1 MKTKK
6 RNLAIALIG
15 LMGISTGCSQ
25 ADSGQSANL
34 SVGSTTTLPVDQYPA
49 ADIYFAADID
59 PMTRDRVRITVATAE
74 EMWGPVPNLEIWV
87 TGLDTATA
95 LTLRDEFCAIRVE
108 TKTESSDCEFKADK
122 NVYEFSKFALES
134 QKAAKSTEEFGP
146 IAYFRRFSTSGGYI
160 VLPYPNGLATQWPVP
175 AELDQITIFHEYL
188 HAVQGRVRNIAK
200 PKLTKEDVSMTGWML
215 EAYAMLLKSEQDEP
229 RWLSEGLAVFLS
241 EYYVPRLRLEG
252 KLDRASDRGKVDPK
266 EVPLLWDFMMD
277 NWHEIQ
283 DFKKEDPTLT
293 LENSVDSTFARA
305 PYMFGA
311 WAIQYLK
318 QEKGIEVFLNEFYP
332 SIRELGWEEAF
343 RKTFGRSVEQFYR
356 EFNIFLDQSH
366 EEIINFL
373 VAEGMNERAD

>member
-1 MKTKK
+1 M
-6 RNLAIALIG
+6 A
-15 LMGISTGCSQ
+15 
-25 ADSGQSANL
+25 
-34 SVGSTTTLPVDQYPA
+34 
-49 ADIYFAADID
+49 
-59 PMTRDRVRITVATAE
+59 RDRVRITVAAAE

-87 TGLDTATA
+87 TGLDTAAA
-95 LTLRDEFCAIRVE
+95 LTLRDEFCAIRIE

-146 IAYFRRFSTSGGYI
+146 TAYFHRFSTSAGYI
-160 VLPYPNGLATQWPVP
+160 VLPYPNGLATRWPVP

-188 HAVQGRVRNIAK
+188 HAVQERVRNIAK

-215 EAYAMLLKSEQDEP
+215 EAYEMLLKGEQDEP

-241 EYYVPRLRLEG
+241 EYHVPRLRLEG
-252 KLDRASDRGKVDPK
+252 KLDRVSDRGAVDPN
-266 EVPLLWDFMMD
+266 ELPSLWGFMMD
-277 NWHEIQ
+277 KWHEIQ
-283 DFKKEDPTLT
+283 EIKKEDPTLT

-305 PYMFGA
+305 PYMYGA

-318 QEKGIEVFLNEFYP
+318 QEKGVDVFLNEFYP

-356 EFNIFLDQSH
+356 EFNIFMDQSH
-366 EEIINFL
+366 QETIDFL
-373 VAEGMNERAD
+373 VTEGMKELTD

>member
-1 MKTKK
+1 
-6 RNLAIALIG
+6 
-15 LMGISTGCSQ
+15 
-25 ADSGQSANL
+25 
-34 SVGSTTTLPVDQYPA
+34 
-49 ADIYFAADID
+49 
-59 PMTRDRVRITVATAE
+59 
-74 EMWGPVPNLEIWV
+74 MWGPVPNLEIWV
-87 TGLDTATA
+87 PGLDTAAA
-95 LTLRDEFCAIRVE
+95 LTLRDEFCAIRKE
-108 TKTESSDCEFKADK
+108 TKTENSDCEFKADK

-146 IAYFRRFSTSGGYI
+146 TAYFRRFSTSAGYI
-160 VLPYPNGLATQWPVP
+160 VLPYPNGLATRWPVP

-188 HAVQGRVRNIAK
+188 HVVQERVRNIAK

-215 EAYAMLLKSEQDEP
+215 EAYEMLLKSEQDEP

-252 KLDRASDRGKVDPK
+252 KLDRASDRGKVDPN

-277 NWHEIQ
+277 KWHEIQ

-311 WAIQYLK
+311 WAIQYLN
-318 QEKGIEVFLNEFYP
+318 QEKGMDVFLNEFYP

-343 RKTFGRSVEQFYR
+343 RKTFGRTVDQFYI
-356 EFNIFLDQSH
+356 EFDRFINQSNDELIKFL
-366 EEIINFL
+366 IID
-373 VAEGMNERAD
+373 EMD

>member
-1 MKTKK
+1 MNTKK
-6 RNLAIALIG
+6 QNLAIALVG
-15 LMGISTGCSQ
+15 LMCISTGCSQ
-25 ADSGQSANL
+25 AGSGQFANFP
-34 SVGSTTTLPVDQYPA
+34 VGPTTTLAVDQYPA
-49 ADIYFAADID
+49 TDIYFASDID

-74 EMWGPVPNLEIWV
+74 EIWGPVPNLEIWV
-87 TGLDTATA
+87 TGLDTAAA

-241 EYYVPRLRLEG
+241 EYYVPRLRREG
-252 KLDRASDRGKVDPK
+252 KLDRASDRGKVAPN
-266 EVPLLWDFMMD
+266 EVPLLWGFMMD
-277 NWHEIQ
+277 KWHEIQ
-283 DFKKEDPTLT
+283 DFKKKEPTLT
-293 LENSVDSTFARA
+293 LENSGESTFARA

-318 QEKGIEVFLNEFYP
+318 QEKGMEVFLNEFYP
-332 SIRELGWEEAF
+332 AIRDLGWEAAF
-343 RKTFGRSVEQFYR
+343 KQTFGRTVDHFYI
-356 EFNIFLDQSH
+356 EFDQFLDQSDD
-366 EEIINFL
+366 EIINFL
-373 VAEGMNERAD
+373 FDGLSE

>member
-15 LMGISTGCSQ
+15 LMCVSTGCSQ
-25 ADSGQSANL
+25 TDSGQSANL
-34 SVGSTTTLPVDQYPA
+34 SVGSTTTLPIDLYPST
-49 ADIYFAADID
+49 DIYFASDID
-59 PMTRDRVRITVATAE
+59 PMTRDRVRITVAAAE

-87 TGLDTATA
+87 TGLDTAAA
-95 LTLRDEFCAIRVE
+95 LTLRDEFCAIRIE

-160 VLPYPNGLATQWPVP
+160 VLPYPNGLATRWPVP

-215 EAYAMLLKSEQDEP
+215 EAYVMLLKGEQDEP

-241 EYYVPRLRLEG
+241 EYYVPRLRKEG
-252 KLDRASDRGKVDPK
+252 KLDRRSDRGVVDP
-266 EVPLLWDFMMD
+266 
-277 NWHEIQ
+277 NEIPRLGGFLMSKMYEIREFQ
-283 DFKKEDPTLT
+283 KADPALN
-293 LENSVDSTFARA
+293 LKNSGDSTFARA

-311 WAIQYLK
+311 WAVQYLK
-318 QEKGIEVFLNEFYP
+318 HEKGMDVFLKEFYP
-332 SIRELGWEEAF
+332 AIHSLGWEQAF
-343 RKTFGRSVEQFYR
+343 SQTFGRTVDEFYSEFDRFINQTNDDLIKFLIVE
-356 EFNIFLDQSH
+356 S
-366 EEIINFL
+366 
-373 VAEGMNERAD
+373 